1 VYSLEYDFLAL
12 TSCASFLALSST
24 DNDKTMSQESCAM
37 EEEEHKDSAL
47 QFV

>member
-1 VYSLEYDFLAL
+1 VYSLEDDFLAL

-24 DNDKTMSQESCAM
+24 DNDKTMGQEGCAK
-37 EEEEHKDSAL
+37 EEAEHKDSAL